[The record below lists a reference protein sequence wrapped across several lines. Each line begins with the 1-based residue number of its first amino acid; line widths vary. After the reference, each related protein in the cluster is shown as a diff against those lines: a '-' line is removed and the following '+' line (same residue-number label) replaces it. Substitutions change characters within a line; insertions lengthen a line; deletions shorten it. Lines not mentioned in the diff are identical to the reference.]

1 MDYMNSSTPPTQWGI
16 TRMMERI
23 KQIQER
29 FNAMLPMPRI
39 NNDFQSQLKD
49 SLQQNNTAPEELLMN
64 PSKTTPI
71 TDELLRT
78 DNTIKYEPGNLD
90 ELIKSTADRYNLDT
104 KLLHAVV
111 KAESNY
117 NPNAVSPKG
126 AMGLMQLMPATAE
139 SLGVQNPFSP
149 AENIDGGARFLK
161 SLIDKYGG
169 DLQLAL
175 AAYNAGPAAVDAHSG
190 IPPYDETRTYITR
203 VLDILKKQ

>member
-1 MDYMNSSTPPTQWGI
+1 MDYMNSSTPPPQWGI

-23 KQIQER
+23 KQIQGR

-39 NNDFQSQLKD
+39 KDDFQSQLKE
-49 SLQQNNTAPEELLMN
+49 SLQQNNTTPEELLMN

-78 DNTIKYEPGNLD
+78 DNTIRYDGENID
-90 ELIKSTADRYNLDT
+90 ELIKSVADRYNLDT

-111 KAESNY
+111 KAESNF
-117 NPNAVSPKG
+117 NPDAVSTKG

-139 SLGVQNPFSP
+139 SLGVRNPFNP

-169 DLQLAL
+169 NLQLAL
-175 AAYNAGPAAVDAHSG
+175 AAYNAGPAAVDAYSG
-190 IPPYDETRTYITR
+190 IPPYDETQTYVNR
-203 VLDILKKQ
+203 VLDLLKKD